1 MAIDVQ
7 APNPGKPKYT
17 RAECLFQIIQSAA
30 FQLRQDALGI
40 EQEDL
45 ALASRLNAMSEQVE
59 EIRRN
64 DPLLK

>member
-1 MAIDVQ
+1 MIV
-7 APNPGKPKYT
+7 NVPKVETNGIYN

-30 FQLRQDALGI
+30 YQLHQDALGV

-45 ALASRLNAMSEQVE
+45 ALSSRLDAINMQVE
-59 EIRRN
+59 NIRVN

>member
-1 MAIDVQ
+1 MAIEVPVPDQ
-7 APNPGKPKYT
+7 GKPKYS

-45 ALASRLNAMSEQVE
+45 ALASRLNAMNEQVE